1 MNTETIARRIKEQI
15 LSFDERLDVR
25 EQGWVMSCAD
35 GIARVSGLQDVMAGE
50 LLYFPHAVRGIAM
63 NLEEDAVGAV
73 LLDDARKVQAGD
85 PVRRSG
91 SVVQVPVGD
100 ALLGHVVSA
109 LGQPLDGSV
118 LQTEKQ
124 RPLEKEAPGIMA
136 RQSVSEPLQTGILMI
151 DALVPIGKGQRE
163 LIIGD
168 RQSGK
173 SAIALDAI
181 VNQKGKQV
189 KCIYVTIGQKA
200 STSAQLA
207 EQLARHGAMD
217 HTVIVSASA
226 ADSALMQYMAP
237 YAGCAIGEEWMEKG
251 EDVLIVFDDLSAH
264 AIAYRTISL
273 LLKRPAGREAY
284 PGDIFYLHSR
294 LLERAGRLS
303 DERGGGSMT
312 ALPIV
317 ETQGNDISAYIPT
330 NVISITD
337 GQIFLQP
344 DLFHA
349 GIRPAIDVGLSV
361 SRVGGAA
368 QSKAMRQ
375 AAAGLKLRLAQ
386 FQELRAFARF
396 GSDLDEVSRKLIRHG
411 ETLTQLLVQQR
422 FAPLTLAEQCVL
434 LQAAK
439 RHMFDETARMK
450 LSFVRERLLAFMHGE
465 HEALMQA
472 IEESGRLD
480 EERMERAL
488 DAFTGCDEPE

>member
-1 MNTETIARRIKEQI
+1 
-15 LSFDERLDVR
+15 
-25 EQGWVMSCAD
+25 
-35 GIARVSGLQDVMAGE
+35 
-50 LLYFPHAVRGIAM
+50 
-63 NLEEDAVGAV
+63 
-73 LLDDARKVQAGD
+73 
-85 PVRRSG
+85 
-91 SVVQVPVGD
+91 
-100 ALLGHVVSA
+100 
-109 LGQPLDGSV
+109 
-118 LQTEKQ
+118 
-124 RPLEKEAPGIMA
+124 
-136 RQSVSEPLQTGILMI
+136 
-151 DALVPIGKGQRE
+151 
-163 LIIGD
+163 
-168 RQSGK
+168 
-173 SAIALDAI
+173 
-181 VNQKGKQV
+181 
-189 KCIYVTIGQKA
+189 
-200 STSAQLA
+200 
-207 EQLARHGAMD
+207 
-217 HTVIVSASA
+217 
-226 ADSALMQYMAP
+226 
-237 YAGCAIGEEWMEKG
+237 
-251 EDVLIVFDDLSAH
+251 
-264 AIAYRTISL
+264 
-273 LLKRPAGREAY
+273 
-284 PGDIFYLHSR
+284 
-294 LLERAGRLS
+294 
-303 DERGGGSMT
+303 MT

-386 FQELRAFARF
+386 FHELRAFARF
-396 GSDLDEVSRKLIRHG
+396 GSDLDEVSCKLIRHG

-450 LSFVRERLLAFMHGE
+450 LSSVRERLLAFMHGE

>member
-1 MNTETIARRIKEQI
+1 
-15 LSFDERLDVR
+15 
-25 EQGWVMSCAD
+25 MSCAD

-237 YAGCAIGEEWMEKG
+237 YAGCAIGEEWMERG

-450 LSFVRERLLAFMHGE
+450 LSSVRERLLAFMHGE
-465 HEALMQA
+465 HEVLMQA

>member
-1 MNTETIARRIKEQI
+1 M
-15 LSFDERLDVR
+15 ER
-25 EQGWVMSCAD
+25 
-35 GIARVSGLQDVMAGE
+35 
-50 LLYFPHAVRGIAM
+50 
-63 NLEEDAVGAV
+63 
-73 LLDDARKVQAGD
+73 
-85 PVRRSG
+85 
-91 SVVQVPVGD
+91 
-100 ALLGHVVSA
+100 
-109 LGQPLDGSV
+109 
-118 LQTEKQ
+118 
-124 RPLEKEAPGIMA
+124 
-136 RQSVSEPLQTGILMI
+136 
-151 DALVPIGKGQRE
+151 
-163 LIIGD
+163 
-168 RQSGK
+168 
-173 SAIALDAI
+173 
-181 VNQKGKQV
+181 
-189 KCIYVTIGQKA
+189 
-200 STSAQLA
+200 
-207 EQLARHGAMD
+207 
-217 HTVIVSASA
+217 
-226 ADSALMQYMAP
+226 
-237 YAGCAIGEEWMEKG
+237 G

-303 DERGGGSMT
+303 EERGGGSMT

-349 GIRPAIDVGLSV
+349 GIRPAVDVGLSV

-375 AAAGLKLRLAQ
+375 AAAGLKLRQAQ
-386 FQELRAFARF
+386 FHELRAFARF

-439 RHMFDETARMK
+439 RHMFDETVRTK
-450 LSFVRERLLAFMHGE
+450 LSSVRERLLAFMHGE
-465 HEALMQA
+465 HEALMHA